1 MTQRKH
7 TLLSSYPHEAALNA
21 GSAFAGW
28 HKFRPLAPVEE
39 PINQVNMKIEKI
51 TAREVLDSRG
61 NPTVE
66 VDVRLESGFVGRAS
80 VPSGASTG
88 EHEALELRDGDKGRY
103 LGKGVLK
110 AVENVR
116 EVIAPEIV
124 GISVF
129 EQNLI
134 DSIMI
139 ELDGT
144 PNKGNLGANAI
155 LAVSMATA
163 KAMARAKKMHF
174 YEYIASLAGTQ
185 NEMSLPMPMMNV
197 MNGGA
202 HADWSTDF
210 QEYMLMPVGATNIYD
225 AIRMGAETFH
235 ALKKVL
241 KERGYTTTVGDEG
254 GYAPRIKD
262 GNNEP
267 LECIKLAI
275 ETAGYKP
282 GQDIAIAMDIAS
294 SEFYKDGHYEIKTS
308 NETKTSEEMIDWYG
322 WILENY
328 PVVSIEDGLAENDW
342 EGWKLLTKKLGE
354 RVQLVGDDLFVT
366 NTKLLRRSIEEMAG
380 NAILIKPNQIG
391 SLSETI
397 DAVMMAKKNGF
408 NTVISHR
415 SGETEDN
422 SIAHLAVGLGAG
434 QIKTGS
440 LSRSE
445 RIAKYNELMRI
456 AEDNESLSLVNP
468 FSN

>member
-1 MTQRKH
+1 M
-7 TLLSSYPHEAALNA
+7 
-21 GSAFAGW
+21 
-28 HKFRPLAPVEE
+28 
-39 PINQVNMKIEKI
+39 
-51 TAREVLDSRG
+51 
-61 NPTVE
+61 
-66 VDVRLESGFVGRAS
+66 
-80 VPSGASTG
+80 
-88 EHEALELRDGDKGRY
+88 
-103 LGKGVLK
+103 K
-110 AVENVR
+110 AVHNINHQIR
-116 EVIAPEIV
+116 DHLV
-124 GISVF
+124 GTTA
-129 EQNLI
+129 EQNTV
-134 DSIMI
+134 DQTMI

-144 PNKGNLGANAI
+144 ENKSNLGANAI

-254 GYAPRIKD
+254 GYAPRVKD

-275 ETAGYKP
+275 EAAGYKP

-366 NTKLLRRSIEEMAG
+366 NTKLLRRGIEEMAG